1 MKSGSVKW
9 KLWTFSHWR
18 FILKAA
24 VCKALNQILNIKQNY
39 GGTTDFDFGTLFSSN
54 YLGIFFL
61 FEKMTSE
68 QILDIYETQWKVTSI
83 HHLHQWEMI
92 GKFSWFYW
100 NIIEDFE
107 EVWIILSTYNIY
119 LLGEIH

>member
-1 MKSGSVKW
+1 
-9 KLWTFSHWR
+9 
-18 FILKAA
+18 
-24 VCKALNQILNIKQNY
+24 
-39 GGTTDFDFGTLFSSN
+39 
-54 YLGIFFL
+54 
-61 FEKMTSE
+61 
-68 QILDIYETQWKVTSI
+68 
-83 HHLHQWEMI
+83 MI